1 MLLEY
6 SLKNVLCSM
15 LINIKPGQNIPQPLS
30 KKKVGCLE
38 NTIRK
43 KKILAILVKNY
54 QHWRTAHRKT
64 RNENAQVQIVDCI
77 FRPNNNLPFLGV
89 FTQCGC
95 KLEQQ
100 RS

>member
-1 MLLEY
+1 
-6 SLKNVLCSM
+6 M

-54 QHWRTAHRKT
+54 QHWRTVHRKT
-64 RNENAQVQIVDCI
+64 RNENA
-77 FRPNNNLPFLGV
+77 
-89 FTQCGC
+89 
-95 KLEQQ
+95 
-100 RS
+100 